1 MELRQLRHFLC
12 VAETGSFSKAA
23 VRLSL
28 TQPVLSR
35 EVRMLEEEF
44 GEQLFYRNG
53 RGVVLSTAGELLAGH
68 ARDMVG
74 ISDQLKAEM
83 SARRDTPSGKVVIAL
98 HWLGA
103 DGAVGAALPR
113 GLPWDFTARRGGL
126 QRPCAGMALQR
137 ANRHRYRLQRI

>member
-35 EVRMLEEEF
+35 EVRLLEEEF

-53 RGVVLSTAGELLAGH
+53 RGVVLV
-68 ARDMVG
+68 D
-74 ISDQLKAEM
+74 
-83 SARRDTPSGKVVIAL
+83 RR
-98 HWLGA
+98 
-103 DGAVGAALPR
+103 GAAR
-113 GLPWDFTARRGGL
+113 
-126 QRPCAGMALQR
+126 RPCAGHGR
-137 ANRHRYRLQRI
+137 PFRIG